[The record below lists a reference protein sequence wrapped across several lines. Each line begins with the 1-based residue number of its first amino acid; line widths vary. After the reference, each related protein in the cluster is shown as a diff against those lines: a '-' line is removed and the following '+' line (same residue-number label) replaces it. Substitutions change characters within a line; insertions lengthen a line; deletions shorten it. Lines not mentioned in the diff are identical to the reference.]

1 MVARLY
7 PLMSG
12 WGKTGGMD
20 LDTTTARPAGSPDA
34 PELDR
39 DPAVNSDRDPA
50 VNPDRETNAASASE
64 PPRMSRDSTNFKR
77 LHRRLAREM
86 GKAIADYSMIQ
97 EGDRIMVCLSGGKD
111 SYTLL
116 TLLTELQR
124 RAPVRF
130 EIIAMNLDQKQPG
143 FPEHVL
149 PAYLDDQ
156 GVDYRI
162 IEADT
167 YAIVKEKIPADRVAC
182 SLCSRLRR
190 GVIYRTATELGA
202 TKIALGHHRDDMVET
217 LFLNLFHAAKLK
229 GMPPKLLTND
239 RRHVVI
245 RPLAYCA
252 EADIARFA
260 RAKDYPIIPCNLCG
274 TQPQAQRAQIKAML
288 QDWERLHPG
297 RLDAIFHAMQDIRPS
312 QLGDTSL
319 FDFAALESQRED
331 FDPGEPADAP
341 GTTFEHFSSTRALF
355 AFD

>member
-1 MVARLY
+1 MDFDTAPTE
-7 PLMSG
+7 PLEM
-12 WGKTGGMD
+12 T
-20 LDTTTARPAGSPDA
+20 A
-34 PELDR
+34 PET
-39 DPAVNSDRDPA
+39 AEA
-50 VNPDRETNAASASE
+50 EQ
-64 PPRMSRDSTNFKR
+64 PRMSRDSTNFKR

-97 EGDRIMVCLSGGKD
+97 DGDRIMVCLSGGKD

-124 RAPVRF
+124 RAPVSF

-143 FPEHVL
+143 FPEDVL
-149 PAYLDDQ
+149 PGYLDSQ

-162 IEADT
+162 IEANT
-167 YAIVKEKIPADRVAC
+167 YSIVKEKVPADRVAC

-190 GVIYRTATELGA
+190 GVIYRTAEELGA

-217 LFLNLFHAAKLK
+217 LFLNLFHTAKLK

-260 RAKDYPIIPCNLCG
+260 RAMDYPIIPCNLCG
-274 TQPQAQRAQIKAML
+274 TQPQAQRAQIKQML
-288 QDWERLHPG
+288 QGWERLNPG
-297 RLDAIFHAMQDIRPS
+297 RMDAIFHAMQDIRPS

-319 FDFAALESQRED
+319 FDFTGLEAQREVASEERAE
-331 FDPGEPADAP
+331 GS
-341 GTTFEHFSSTRALF
+341 TFEHFSSTRALF
-355 AFD
+355 SFD